1 MLPARSR
8 SLFFLAFL
16 VSVAAVSAV
25 LYLERVIGLAPCALC
40 LVQRFFLVAFGLVC
54 LVATVH
60 GPTAIG
66 RRVYAA
72 VALLFALAGGLS
84 ATRQLWLQASIAGPD
99 VACQPGIAYVW
110 QTQPWPEVARALL
123 LGSPECARV
132 NWTLL
137 DMSLPEWS
145 LLAFTGMFAFAV
157 WQLLQR
163 NR

>member
-1 MLPARSR
+1 MLPVRSR
-8 SLFFLAFL
+8 SLFFLAFV

-25 LYLERVIGLAPCALC
+25 LYLELVVGLAPCALC

-60 GPTAIG
+60 GPTAVG

-72 VALLFALAGGLS
+72 VALLFALCGGFS
-84 ATRQLWLQASIAGPD
+84 ATRQLWLQAGTAPSDI
-99 VACQPGIAYVW
+99 ACQPGIAYLW
-110 QTQPWPEVARALL
+110 QTQPWPEVVKALV

-145 LLAFTGMFAFAV
+145 LLAFTGMLAFAV

-163 NR
+163 SR

>member
-16 VSVAAVSAV
+16 ASVAAVSAV
-25 LYLERVIGLAPCALC
+25 LYLELVVGLAPCALC
-40 LVQRFFLVAFGLVC
+40 LVQRFFLAAFGLVC

-60 GPTAIG
+60 GPTATG

-72 VALLFALAGGLS
+72 VALPFALGGGLS
-84 ATRQLWLQASIAGPD
+84 ATRQLWLQASTAPSD
-99 VACQPGIAYVW
+99 AVCQPGIAYLW
-110 QTQPWPEVARALL
+110 QTQAWPEVARALL

-145 LLAFTGMFAFAV
+145 LLAFTCMLAFAV

-163 NR
+163 HR